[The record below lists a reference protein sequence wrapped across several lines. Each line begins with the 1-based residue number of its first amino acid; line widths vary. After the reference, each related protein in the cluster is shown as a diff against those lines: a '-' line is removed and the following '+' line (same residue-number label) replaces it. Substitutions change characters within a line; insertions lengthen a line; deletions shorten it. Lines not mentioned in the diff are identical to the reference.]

1 MPRRSPVG
9 SLALANIT
17 KRLQGRFRIDK
28 IYLIDEDLYSFKIYK
43 FGVGTEEWAY
53 KLGEWLCRT
62 TYNLPKP
69 ETPPPKI
76 LALRR
81 AIDGLIIDN
90 VFQKGLEK
98 IIVFEGVIP
107 NKEEKVRIILEMF
120 GDGNLVVEKDD
131 KIIYAHSYGAWR
143 HREIKLGIPYM
154 FPPERPNIREM
165 TFQQF
170 LELSRKSSRDLVR
183 FLAVDLGLG
192 GEIAEEACLR
202 AHVDKLVKASE
213 IREDE
218 LLKVFDEIKK
228 MIKEAEESSVT
239 FVYEKEGVIF
249 SVSPIRLK
257 TYLTRGDIAER
268 KYEDIHKAIEE
279 LLLKPLITKEKD
291 VKEIKEEIMA
301 KYKVILEQQQKALEN
316 LIKKSKEY
324 RKIADRAYEFYSDL
338 ENAFN
343 IILKAFRE
351 NRIEVLNKAR
361 EMGILEELN
370 TRGNYV
376 KIRIPK
382 AGISVRLYLDR
393 SIHESLGEYYSKAKD
408 YEERARRLEKT
419 IEEIKEKMIR
429 ELESKKTVE
438 VTKKK
443 RTRTFWFE
451 KYKWFISSSGFIVVA
466 GRDAKTNEEV
476 VRRHLSDKDLYVHAD
491 IHGAPSVIIKSEGK
505 KVDENTIKEAAE
517 FAVFHSRA
525 WGRVYSADA
534 YWVYPHQVTKTPS
547 PGEYLPLGA
556 FVIKGRK
563 NYIHG
568 LETKCAVGLVNVEGY
583 EKLMCGPVSAVKSH
597 SNDYLVIIPGKI
609 RKDVFAT
616 EVARA
621 YGFDTSYVLSILPPG
636 DIDIIEYHGERAK
649 KLWEKLKGAEE

>member
-1 MPRRSPVG
+1 VPKRSPVG

-43 FGVGTEEWAY
+43 FGVGAEEWVY

-81 AIDGLIIDN
+81 AIDGLIVEN

-98 IIVFEGVIP
+98 IVVFEGLIP
-107 NKEEKVRIILEMF
+107 NKGEKVRIILEMF

-143 HREIKLGIPYM
+143 HREIKLGISYT

-165 TFQQF
+165 SFQQF
-170 LELSRKSSRDLVR
+170 LELSRNSSRDLVR
-183 FLAVDLGLG
+183 FLAVELGLG
-192 GEIAEEACLR
+192 GEIAEEVCLR
-202 AHVDKLVKASE
+202 ANVDKSKKASVM
-213 IREDE
+213 DE
-218 LLKVFDEIKK
+218 NDLLRVFDEMKR
-228 MIKEAEESSVT
+228 MIKEAEESSEA
-239 FVYEKEGVIF
+239 FVYEKGSEIL
-249 SVSPIRLK
+249 SISPIRLNIH
-257 TYLTRGDIAER
+257 LTKEDVLEK

-291 VKEIKEEIMA
+291 IKEIKEEIIG
-301 KYKVILEQQQKALEN
+301 KYKMILEQQQKALEN
-316 LIKKSKEY
+316 LIRKSKEY
-324 RKIADRAYEFYSDL
+324 RKIADKAYEFYSDL

-351 NRIEVLNKAR
+351 NKLEILNKAR

-370 TRGNYV
+370 TKENYI

-382 AGISVRLYLDR
+382 AEISIKLYLDR
-393 SIHESLGEYYSKAKD
+393 SIHESIGEYYSKAKD
-408 YEERARRLEKT
+408 YEERAKRLEKT
-419 IEEIKEKMIR
+419 IEEIKEKMIK

-451 KYKWFISSSGFIVVA
+451 KYKWFISSSGLIVVA

-476 VRRHLSDKDLYVHAD
+476 VRRHLNDKDLYVHAD
-491 IHGAPSVIIKSEGK
+491 IHGAPSVIIKTQGK
-505 KVDENTIKEAAE
+505 EPDENTIKEAAE

-525 WGRVYSADA
+525 WGRIYSADA

-563 NYIHG
+563 NYVYG
-568 LETKCAVGLVNVEGY
+568 LETKCAIGLVKVEGY
-583 EKLMCGPVSAVKSH
+583 EKLMCGPVSAIKTH
-597 SNDYLVIIPGKI
+597 SDDYLVIVPGKI
-609 RKDVFAT
+609 KKDIFAT
-616 EVARA
+616 EVAKA

-636 DIDIIEYHGERAK
+636 DVDIVEYRGERAK
-649 KLWEKLKGAEE
+649 KVWERLKGTEK